1 MHALP
6 INPPPLGKK
15 LPTKIYMYFCAMT
28 KVVIM
33 GTGNLAR
40 QLFRALQKTGKT
52 KVVQVVGRNPIA
64 LNYFSKST
72 PTGNLKG
79 ISAEAD
85 IYIVAVSDDAISS
98 VSELITFKEKLVIH
112 TSGSVGLKALSG
124 PYRKGVCY
132 PLQTFSRE
140 RNVDFREIPI
150 LIETDNTKDLVLLR
164 ELAMGL
170 SDNVL
175 EVSSEKR
182 RFLHLAAIFANNFTN
197 HLYQISNELLREE
210 ALPFSLLL
218 PLIRETAEKLKQME
232 PYEAQTGPARR
243 GDKTTMEE
251 HLKLLDHKDHREIYT
266 LLSNSIK
273 HTYAEKL

>member
-1 MHALP
+1 
-6 INPPPLGKK
+6 
-15 LPTKIYMYFCAMT
+15 MYFCAMT
-28 KVVIM
+28 KVVII
-33 GTGNLAR
+33 GTGNVAR

-64 LNYFSKST
+64 LNYFSKHT

-79 ISAEAD
+79 ISTEAD
-85 IYIVAVSDDAISS
+85 IYIIAVSDDAISS
-98 VSELITFKEKLVIH
+98 VSELITFKEKLVVH

-140 RNVDFREIPI
+140 RDVDFREIPV
-150 LIETDNTKDLVLLR
+150 LIETDTTKDLVLLR

-182 RFLHLAAIFANNFTN
+182 RFLHLAAVFANNFTN
-197 HLYQISNELLREE
+197 HLCHISSELLREK

-218 PLIRETAEKLKQME
+218 PLIRESAEKLSQME
-232 PYEAQTGPARR
+232 PYDAQTGPARR
-243 GDKTTMEE
+243 GDQATMEE
-251 HLKLLDHKDHREIYT
+251 HMKLLGNKSHWEIYT

-273 HTYAEKL
+273 HTYAKKL